1 MVYPTSRGPSTRYGP
16 FTNSKSC
23 LEPAARGSALADHPG
38 ACVGSGSPVARGA
51 ARLEETRAPDNQGCA
66 TCGTRYSIGQLIGY
80 PLALMIVCGK
90 RHDLMSSSLSL
101 RFPSAK
107 LRNQV
112 ATATSLIEF
121 LVGIFLLTIVWR
133 VLAFPG
139 RF

>member
-1 MVYPTSRGPSTRYGP
+1 M
-16 FTNSKSC
+16 
-23 LEPAARGSALADHPG
+23 
-38 ACVGSGSPVARGA
+38 
-51 ARLEETRAPDNQGCA
+51 
-66 TCGTRYSIGQLIGY
+66 IGY

>member
-1 MVYPTSRGPSTRYGP
+1 
-16 FTNSKSC
+16 
-23 LEPAARGSALADHPG
+23 
-38 ACVGSGSPVARGA
+38 
-51 ARLEETRAPDNQGCA
+51 
-66 TCGTRYSIGQLIGY
+66 
-80 PLALMIVCGK
+80 
-90 RHDLMSSSLSL
+90 MSSSLSL